1 MFRGKRELLSLF
13 SLGEKSFENVKDN
26 YELKEDFE
34 RAAIEDSEE
43 AIDHGILVANLAL
56 RLAEEIGF
64 EKSFCMRVADAGIVH
79 DIGKLQ
85 ISGLLYGRKEGVL
98 RIEEIK
104 YVRRH
109 PTLGYAFLTEKGIGD
124 EEFRNMILHHHEN
137 YDGSGYPDNIKGE
150 AIPVGSRILRIC
162 DVYAALVSERPY
174 RTAFDKDNAM
184 ELMIDEVKNFDMN
197 YFLAFMRIV
206 HDEDFKAIDD
216 YIKRCNSK
224 VHVKSKRQ

>member
-1 MFRGKRELLSLF
+1 MYRGKKELLSLF
-13 SLGEKSFENVKDN
+13 SLSDDSFE
-26 YELKEDFE
+26 KEQGFGEEFE
-34 RAAIEDSEE
+34 KAAMEDSEE

-56 RLAEEIGF
+56 RLADELGF
-64 EKSFCMRVADAGIVH
+64 DPDFKRRVADAGVVH

-85 ISGLLYGRKEGVL
+85 ISNLLYGRKEGVM

-109 PTLGYAFLTEKGIGD
+109 PTLGYNFLSRKGIGD

-137 YDGSGYPDNIKGE
+137 FDGSGYPDNIKGE
-150 AIPVGSRILRIC
+150 MIPIGSRILRIC

-174 RTAFDKDNAM
+174 RQAFEKDNVM
-184 ELMIDEVKNFDMN
+184 ELMIDEVKNFDMKF
-197 YFLAFMRIV
+197 FLAFIRVV
-206 HDEDFKAIDD
+206 HSDDFVSIDD

-224 VHVKSKRQ
+224 VHVKSKRV

>member
-1 MFRGKRELLSLF
+1 MYRGKKELLSLF
-13 SLGEKSFENVKDN
+13 SVEDDVFGNGTESDLDLEKAA
-26 YELKEDFE
+26 LEDT
-34 RAAIEDSEE
+34 EE

-56 RLAEEIGF
+56 RLAEELGF
-64 EKSFCMRVADAGIVH
+64 DSEFRSRVADAGIVH

-109 PTLGYAFLTEKGIGD
+109 PTLGYNFLSKKKIGD

-137 YDGSGYPDNIKGE
+137 FDGSGYPDNIKGE
-150 AIPVGSRILRIC
+150 MIPVGSRILRIC

-174 RTAFDKDNAM
+174 RPAFEKDNAM
-184 ELMIDEVKNFDMN
+184 ELMIDEVKNFDMTF
-197 YFLAFMRIV
+197 FLAFMRVV
-206 HDEDFKAIDD
+206 HADDFGSIDD

-224 VHVKSKRQ
+224 VHVKSKRLQ

>member
-1 MFRGKRELLSLF
+1 MFRGNAELLGLF
-13 SLGEKSFENVKDN
+13 SVDDKAWENLDDASREEV
-26 YELKEDFE
+26 EL
-34 RAAIEDSEE
+34 AASEDSEE

-56 RLAEEIGF
+56 RLSQELQFDEE
-64 EKSFCMRVADAGIVH
+64 FCQKVARAGIVH

-85 ISGLLYGRKEGVL
+85 IGSLLYGRKEGVL

-109 PTLGYAFLTEKGIGD
+109 PTLGYNFLSQKDIGD
-124 EEFRNMILHHHEN
+124 EDFRNMILHHHEN
-137 YDGSGYPDNIKGE
+137 YDGSGFPDNMKGDM
-150 AIPVGSRILRIC
+150 IPVGSRVLRIC

-174 RTAFDKDNAM
+174 RAAFEKDTAM

-197 YFLAFMRIV
+197 YFLAFMRVV
-206 HDEDFKAIDD
+206 HADDFKDIDD

-224 VHVKSKRQ
+224 VHVKTKRK